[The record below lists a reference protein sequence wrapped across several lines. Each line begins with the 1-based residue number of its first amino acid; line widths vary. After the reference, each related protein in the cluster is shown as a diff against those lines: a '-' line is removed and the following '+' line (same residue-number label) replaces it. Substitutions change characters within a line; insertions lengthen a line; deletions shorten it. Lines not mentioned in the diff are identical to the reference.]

1 MTQATGQVF
10 LSASVPYRRP
20 DRYVADETAVG
31 EAVRALVAEV
41 VPERPLV
48 FGGHPAISPM
58 VWDAASSQGA
68 ADNVYIYQS
77 ELYRA
82 FIPPEAKFFEAIDR
96 LIWTPLNR
104 PNASRDNPADRD
116 ACLLTLREWMILK
129 RRRRDTDPP
138 LPPFDAGVFIGG
150 MEGVE
155 DEWKMFT
162 TTYPGARALP
172 IGSTEG
178 AARLLLDDPIN
189 SGLIPAAFRDTL
201 AVDLDYRDVFRRV
214 LP

>member
-1 MTQATGQVF
+1 MTQAKGPVF

-20 DRYVADETAVG
+20 DHYVADETAVG

-41 VPERPLV
+41 VPERPLI

-82 FIPPEAKFFEAIDR
+82 VIPHEAKFFEAIDR

-104 PNASRDNPADRD
+104 PNASRDNPADRMRLPPD
-116 ACLLTLREWMILK
+116 VARMDDLPAPPARQRSAVAAV
-129 RRRRDTDPP
+129 RRRGFRW
-138 LPPFDAGVFIGG
+138 GNGG
-150 MEGVE
+150 
-155 DEWKMFT
+155 
-162 TTYPGARALP
+162 
-172 IGSTEG
+172 S
-178 AARLLLDDPIN
+178 
-189 SGLIPAAFRDTL
+189 
-201 AVDLDYRDVFRRV
+201 
-214 LP
+214 